1 MQATQLSSTLSPDGY
16 LMMVLSYLLNAA
28 CRLCT
33 VHDLGSRVCPKL
45 SRCAQLNMPALLGML
60 VAGAA
65 LQNARAIRLPH
76 QWSAKIRSGGLAVI
90 LLRAGLKIDEKAFQ
104 RAGFL
109 VARRAAKLRDLG
121 IKV

>member
-1 MQATQLSSTLSPDGY
+1 MLK
-16 LMMVLSYLLNAA
+16 M
-28 CRLCT
+28 C
-33 VHDLGSRVCPKL
+33 
-45 SRCAQLNMPALLGML
+45 RCAQLNMPALLGML

-109 VARRAAKLRDLG
+109 VARRALLPHMS
-121 IKV
+121 

>member
-1 MQATQLSSTLSPDGY
+1 MI
-16 LMMVLSYLLNAA
+16 
-28 CRLCT
+28 C
-33 VHDLGSRVCPKL
+33 
-45 SRCAQLNMPALLGML
+45 CAQLNMPALLGML

-65 LQNARAIRLPH
+65 LQNAGAIRLPH

-109 VARRAAKLRDLG
+109 VARRAPHLAHALG
-121 IKV
+121 LFPVRRSAWAWWDFYSRFLQSQVHQGCL

>member
-1 MQATQLSSTLSPDGY
+1 MTGLHDGD
-16 LMMVLSYLLNAA
+16 VI
-28 CRLCT
+28 
-33 VHDLGSRVCPKL
+33 LG
-45 SRCAQLNMPALLGML
+45 AQLNMPALLGML

-65 LQNARAIRLPH
+65 LQNAGAIRLPH

-109 VARRAAKLRDLG
+109 VARHAPVVTHALWLLLTAAAHRAGR
-121 IKV
+121 VC

>member
-1 MQATQLSSTLSPDGY
+1 MG
-16 LMMVLSYLLNAA
+16 AA
-28 CRLCT
+28 
-33 VHDLGSRVCPKL
+33 SRVADKTSHCCALRTRVSLKVI
-45 SRCAQLNMPALLGML
+45 RCAQLNMPALLGML

-65 LQNARAIRLPH
+65 LQNARVIRLPH

-109 VARRAAKLRDLG
+109 VARRAALPHMPWGMPVMHSASCVLRLRRS
-121 IKV
+121 